1 VWRYDGTDPP
11 GGSDPGGH
19 TTEDSV
25 RVPEE
30 WTLFAPMAFDGLG
43 WVRIAGP
50 QDDAR
55 QACMSVTARIH
66 LLQGLPLSEL
76 DARAESAVRQLEDGA
91 VSVRVIDDAHRVD
104 RIILLSAAVLPH
116 RHPPA
121 AGALRPSAVLSDP

>member
-1 VWRYDGTDPP
+1 VWRHDDTDLP
-11 GGSDPGGH
+11 GGSEPGGH
-19 TTEDSV
+19 SAEGGA
-25 RVPEE
+25 RVLEE
-30 WTLFAPMAFDGLG
+30 WTVFAPMAFDGLA

-76 DARAESAVRQLEDGA
+76 DARAESAIRQLEDGA

-104 RIILLSAAVLPH
+104 RIIVWSAANTV
-116 RHPPA
+116 
-121 AGALRPSAVLSDP
+121 GLRRSRGCRGRN